1 MTDKSRVHLI
11 PGTFILTLILRL
23 SGCGSKVPTEAAASS
38 GAGEPPPT
46 QVIHEGNDGVYRVD
60 HPEKFP
66 LATAGEHDSAP
77 ALNVTGVVAADVSR
91 NVPVISLASG
101 RVLEVHARLGDAVT
115 KGQLL
120 LKVQS
125 ADISQALSDY
135 QQAVVDHTLTKA
147 QLARSKL
154 LFDKG
159 ATAEK
164 DLEVAQDNEAKVSV
178 AVTTTM

>member
-11 PGTFILTLILRL
+11 SGTFILTLVLWL
-23 SGCGSKVPTEAAASS
+23 SGCGSKAPTEAAAASS

-46 QVIHEGNDGVYRVD
+46 QVIHEGNDGVFRVD
-60 HPEKFP
+60 HPDKLP

-101 RVLEVHARLGDAVT
+101 RVLEVHARLGGAVT

-135 QQAVVDHTLTKA
+135 QQAVVDHTLAKA

-164 DLEVAQDNEAKVSV
+164 
-178 AVTTTM
+178 